1 MLIDLLS
8 HKVSVEF
15 VNKFTIKTIDT
26 IKVGGYFL
34 YDPLELKC
42 ATKRSDK
49 KWISLLMHEYC
60 HFRQYIEKSELF
72 FLSIDNDYNVDEWLQ
87 YKCEIPYSKLKK
99 CILNDI
105 NMECDCEK
113 RTINMMEEYNLTSFN
128 IKDEIK
134 SANSYLLSYNLL
146 LKYRSWYKKSPCLV
160 KELLAVTPDYWL
172 DDYTVLP
179 KNYEKIWLK
188 YCLDNT
194 KIYNIIKEL

>member
-1 MLIDLLS
+1 MLKIYNKVLSDMLIDLLS

-72 FLSIDNDYNVDEWLQ
+72 WIV
-87 YKCEIPYSKLKK
+87 K
-99 CILNDI
+99 
-105 NMECDCEK
+105 
-113 RTINMMEEYNLTSFN
+113 
-128 IKDEIK
+128 
-134 SANSYLLSYNLL
+134 LLSFI
-146 LKYRSWYKKSPCLV
+146 
-160 KELLAVTPDYWL
+160 T
-172 DDYTVLP
+172 
-179 KNYEKIWLK
+179 I
-188 YCLDNT
+188 
-194 KIYNIIKEL
+194 